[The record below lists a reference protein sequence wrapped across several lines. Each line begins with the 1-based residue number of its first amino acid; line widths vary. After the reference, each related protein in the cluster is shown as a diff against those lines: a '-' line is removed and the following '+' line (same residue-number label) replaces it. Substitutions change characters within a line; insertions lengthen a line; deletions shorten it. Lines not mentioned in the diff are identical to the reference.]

1 MPENSSLTADARG
14 AWDIRLE
21 HLRGGY
27 PGRVVLEDVNAVF
40 PSGAITVV
48 LGESGCGKSTLLRHI
63 IGLSRPLGG
72 RILYGGQDFF
82 ALPSAYFR
90 RIRRRF
96 GVLFQDGA
104 LLSSLTLAEN
114 VGLPLSEHTS
124 LSARVVREAVLRTLS
139 LVGLEA
145 FADYYPHEL
154 SGGMRK
160 RGGLARAIVTEPPV
174 LFCDE
179 PTSGLDPINAAQ
191 MDQLLLDMKARYPT
205 MTLVVVTHDLSS
217 VRRIADHVIL
227 IRDGSVGFAGA
238 ADELETSTDAYLR
251 QFMDRLPDT
260 SQERLTHTS
269 VNPEV
274 RQALDDWLKK

>member
-1 MPENSSLTADARG
+1 MTQKLFHAVDSHS
-14 AWDIRLE
+14 AWDITLDRL
-21 HLRGGY
+21 RAGY
-27 PGRVVLEDVNAVF
+27 GDRVVLDDVSAEF
-40 PSGAITVV
+40 PAGAISMV

-63 IGLSRPLGG
+63 IGLARPMEG

-82 ALPSAYFR
+82 SLPPAYFR
-90 RIRRRF
+90 RVRRRF

-104 LLSSLTLAEN
+104 LLGSLTLAEN
-114 VGLPLSEHTS
+114 VALPLSEHTR
-124 LSARVVREAVLRTLS
+124 LKPHVVREAALRTLS
-139 LVGLEA
+139 LVGLDS

-191 MDQLLLDMKARYPT
+191 MDQLLLDMKARYPQ

-217 VRRIADHVIL
+217 VRRIADHVIM
-227 IRDGSVGFAGA
+227 IREGKVGFSGTVA
-238 ADELETSTDAYLR
+238 ALEASQDSYLR
-251 QFMDRLPDT
+251 SFMDRVPNRGQGGLAAMPI
-260 SQERLTHTS
+260 
-269 VNPEV
+269 NPAV
-274 RQALDDWLKK
+274 RQALDDWLKT